1 MLVKQENNFSVNVNN
16 TGSNSGIEV
25 GANSG
30 VIIEFQGLGYSDTK
44 AVCLDIVKEELKKY
58 HAEALEESKKRSEEL
73 LNRFEEKLS
82 AMNINADL
90 ALSEFKTPAMQ
101 LDYLEAQKAY
111 IKVGTDELKE
121 LLSDILVKRVHE
133 HSRSLLQIALGE
145 AIQVIPKL
153 VPSQMTTLALLFV
166 AEHKSPRNINNHVD
180 FSNFLRETMI
190 EIFSHGISRKRSEFQ
205 HLSFTGCILQSP
217 FSIGLV
223 TTLERLYAGLFM
235 KGMKKTDIPKTEDGV
250 YLNILYPELFD
261 VCRNDSEKIQI
272 AVMDKTEL
280 EKKIGSKHK
289 YYNML
294 IKMFEDNIMPDAE
307 AKLLIETLV
316 PEMKEIFAYWNESY
330 IGGCE
335 ALSVGIV
342 IGAEYAKQ
350 ITGEEYNLE
359 MWI

>member
-1 MLVKQENNFSVNVNN
+1 MKQENNFSVNVNN

-223 TTLERLYAGLFM
+223 TTLECELP
-235 KGMKKTDIPKTEDGV
+235 KKSP
-250 YLNILYPELFD
+250 LNKF
-261 VCRNDSEKIQI
+261 
-272 AVMDKTEL
+272 
-280 EKKIGSKHK
+280 
-289 YYNML
+289 
-294 IKMFEDNIMPDAE
+294 
-307 AKLLIETLV
+307 
-316 PEMKEIFAYWNESY
+316 
-330 IGGCE
+330 
-335 ALSVGIV
+335 
-342 IGAEYAKQ
+342 
-350 ITGEEYNLE
+350 
-359 MWI
+359 

>member
-1 MLVKQENNFSVNVNN
+1 MKQENNFSVNVNN

-190 EIFSHGISRKRSEFQ
+190 EIFSHGISR
-205 HLSFTGCILQSP
+205 
-217 FSIGLV
+217 
-223 TTLERLYAGLFM
+223 
-235 KGMKKTDIPKTEDGV
+235 
-250 YLNILYPELFD
+250 
-261 VCRNDSEKIQI
+261 
-272 AVMDKTEL
+272 
-280 EKKIGSKHK
+280 
-289 YYNML
+289 
-294 IKMFEDNIMPDAE
+294 
-307 AKLLIETLV
+307 
-316 PEMKEIFAYWNESY
+316 
-330 IGGCE
+330 
-335 ALSVGIV
+335 
-342 IGAEYAKQ
+342 
-350 ITGEEYNLE
+350 
-359 MWI
+359 